1 MSAKAK
7 ALFKKLRSKANE
19 EKLKEKNEEFEIR
32 KAESNPIA
40 FNNKFLS
47 DLQLEK
53 KEKEIDPLDYFKTEH
68 IKIEPDDMN
77 EYNPLNE
84 INESSSDENTSLSV
98 RSNKNEK
105 KEKNEK
111 NHKNKNNKN
120 NNNNEPIYDLKTGI
134 MGPTSH
140 KINFMEMMK
149 ARNKIKKTQT
159 VVEDDKK
166 RKNLSVEPRTKKKGD
181 EAINEVEEEEKKE
194 KKIKVR
200 SVGKDPI
207 DSTKNLYVKLILARN
222 RFSQNNIV
230 TEENVYQNIMNLVDE
245 FNAIKDLPKEI
256 SDEVNNLLKKLELPH
271 HLIIDNDVQ
280 DYIPEDQFVPLIPNP
295 INLDEMIKKLNIT
308 GN

>member
-1 MSAKAK
+1 MSAKAR

-19 EKLKEKNEEFEIR
+19 EKLKLKNEEFEIR
-32 KAESNPIA
+32 KAESNPVV

-47 DLQLEK
+47 DLQLGK
-53 KEKEIDPLDYFKTEH
+53 KEEEIDPLDYFKTEH
-68 IKIEPDDMN
+68 IKIEPNDMN
-77 EYNPLNE
+77 EYDPINE
-84 INESSSDENTSLSV
+84 INDSSSDEDTSLSV

-111 NHKNKNNKN
+111 KHKNKNNKN
-120 NNNNEPIYDLKTGI
+120 NNEPPIYDLKTGI

-140 KINFMEMMK
+140 KINFMEMMN

-166 RKNLSVEPRTKKKGD
+166 RKNLSAEPRIKKKGD
-181 EAINEVEEEEKKE
+181 DVINEEEEPKKE
-194 KKIKVR
+194 KIIKVR
-200 SVGKDPI
+200 SVGKDPV

-230 TEENVYQNIMNLVDE
+230 TEDNVYQNIMNIVDE

-256 SDEVNNLLKKLELPH
+256 SDEINNLLKKLELPN

-280 DYIPEDQFVPLIPNP
+280 DYIPED
-295 INLDEMIKKLNIT
+295 
-308 GN
+308 